1 MCNSSICPLPSCC
14 HTKGDTSQC
23 PLPLNRT
30 GVLIRQPIDAP
41 TLLLPSILLLAAA
54 VWIRGVVQNLLWRR
68 DIARFVPLS
77 TCLTHSSAEC
87 SLPSQGRD
95 WSSRN
100 DKEKRTSG
108 RTSWKDTGAYRDKKT
123 TKRAEIRVSTAG
135 YFFCVWALKRGKRKL
150 KECPRAA
157 SFSAVGFL
165 LCEFLCCLKGSQQ
178 CVSQRGREA
187 RSTAPLAPFFLRT
200 LFFILEKKILI
211 AYKIIRLLRSLT
223 LTYFNLPY
231 PSFFFKPTHLNTI
244 VCARVLS
251 GSKKNATKP
260 FYCNPRMRDKL
271 LSFEEKSCKC
281 RGISWQQ

>member
-1 MCNSSICPLPSCC
+1 MCKSSICPLPSCC

-135 YFFCVWALKRGKRKL
+135 YFSV
-150 KECPRAA
+150 
-157 SFSAVGFL
+157 
-165 LCEFLCCLKGSQQ
+165 
-178 CVSQRGREA
+178 CVSFETRKAKVKRVSPRRFVQRSWLFTVRV
-187 RSTAPLAPFFLRT
+187 PLLFKRLPAMRFPTRTWSSLHCALGPFFPANTFLHLR
-200 LFFILEKKILI
+200 KKILI
-211 AYKIIRLLRSLT
+211 THKIIRLLRSLT
-223 LTYFNLPY
+223 LTYFNLPD
-231 PSFFFKPTHLNTI
+231 PSFFFKPTHLNTV

-251 GSKKNATKP
+251 GSKKTATKP

>member
-1 MCNSSICPLPSCC
+1 MSTVSCAIPPFVHFH

-41 TLLLPSILLLAAA
+41 TLLPSILLLAAA

-123 TKRAEIRVSTAG
+123 TKRAEIRVSMAG
-135 YFFCVWALKRGKRKL
+135 FFFLCVWALKRGKRKL

-187 RSTAPLAPFFLRT
+187 LFTAPLAPFFLPPANTFLHLR
-200 LFFILEKKILI
+200 KKRNLN
-211 AYKIIRLLRSLT
+211 YVKKIIRLLRETLCSLT

-231 PSFFFKPTHLNTI
+231 PSFFFELTHLNTV

-251 GSKKNATKP
+251 GSKKKKGNKA
-260 FYCNPRMRDKL
+260 FL
-271 LSFEEKSCKC
+271 L
-281 RGISWQQ
+281 